1 MKPIYRLLLIAVMS
15 VVPIYSYAQESE
27 SDAKLRLNSYIYGG
41 GAYESV
47 LSHGGAKLDIGAGC
61 RINRYLYA
69 GMNVG
74 GPYLASAKY
83 QQGGVSNLIFEMF
96 YHFTGNLKFYVPIEG
111 MCFTP
116 FFDIKL
122 GANLNIYSYSGF
134 YMSYGIG
141 ADYKRMS
148 VMLGYEGISSCD
160 FDVVNYQDNVFG
172 HAVFL
177 SIGVRFGR

>member
-41 GAYESV
+41 GVYESV

-74 GPYLASAKY
+74 
-83 QQGGVSNLIFEMF
+83 
-96 YHFTGNLKFYVPIEG
+96 
-111 MCFTP
+111 
-116 FFDIKL
+116 
-122 GANLNIYSYSGF
+122 
-134 YMSYGIG
+134 
-141 ADYKRMS
+141 
-148 VMLGYEGISSCD
+148 
-160 FDVVNYQDNVFG
+160 
-172 HAVFL
+172 
-177 SIGVRFGR
+177 